1 MSKKALCVGINNYP
15 YEGQDLQGCVNDA
28 HAWADLLVNHF
39 DFPRSD
45 VKMLLDA
52 DATKK
57 NILDGVKNL
66 TTGAEP
72 GDVLVFTNSSHG
84 SYQIDKKEDEEYD
97 EVICPYDIEDNLLI
111 DDELREIFA
120 DIPEC
125 VRLTVICDSCHSGT
139 ITRIIP
145 GLEERRIRFL
155 NPSVRGDKEIDD
167 PWKARP
173 RRLKKYPQSKMNDVL
188 VAACTDIELAY
199 DAKFG
204 DKHYGALTHFA
215 LHTIQNANYKIT
227 YADLVKRV
235 KSLLKKGR
243 FPQHPQLE
251 GKRQNKKRQIFT

>member
-1 MSKKALCVGINNYP
+1 MTKKAFCVGINDYP
-15 YEGQDLQGCVNDA
+15 YPDYDLNGCVNDA

-39 DFPRSD
+39 DFPRSN

-57 NILDGVKNL
+57 NMVEGVKNL
-66 TTGAEP
+66 IAGTTP

-84 SYQIDKKEDEEYD
+84 SYKVDNEEDEEYD

-145 GLEERRIRFL
+145 GIDERRMRFL
-155 NPSVRGDKEIDD
+155 KPSLRGDKEIDD

-173 RRLKKYPQSKMNDVL
+173 RRLKNYPQSKMNEIL
-188 VAACTDIELAY
+188 VAACTDIEHAY

-204 DKHYGALTHFA
+204 DKHHGALTYFA
-215 LHTIQNANYKIT
+215 LHAIRNANYKIT
-227 YADLVKRV
+227 YADLIKRV
-235 KSLLKKGR
+235 RRLIKKGR
-243 FPQHPQLE
+243 FSQHPQLE
-251 GKRQNKKRQIFT
+251 GKRDNKNRQIFT